1 MFILAFQLELLLQK
15 LVRIPQLTDL
25 FVEAFLEHFDGELVL
40 LQHIVLLIGDDL
52 EFIPPG

>member
-1 MFILAFQLELLLQK
+1 MFILPFQLELLLQK